1 MMIFVGQE
9 LEHDLDFGID
19 LDGAVTLQI
28 RYTKPG
34 ASVTTNLSATRLGES
49 DRIRHVLTPAELDT
63 PGEWRANAYA
73 DFGGGKIIPGET
85 VTFTVY
91 AIGAL
96 L

>member
-19 LDGAVTLQI
+19 LDGVVTLQI

-34 ASVTTNLSATRLGES
+34 ALSTTNLSATRIGET

-63 PGEWRANAYA
+63 AGDWKANAYA
-73 DFGGGKIIPGET
+73 DFGGGKIILGET
-85 VTFTVY
+85 VTFRVY
-91 AIGAL
+91 AIGEL
-96 L
+96 S